1 MIREGKTKELNV
13 WCDGACIPNP
23 GRGGYAAIILEDEV
37 PTYAVMGYE
46 KETTNNRMEMMAVI
60 ASLET
65 IGLVENVQINV
76 HSDSQYIINTMT
88 KGWDK
93 GYNIDLWDRID
104 CLNTKY
110 DINWIKVKGHS
121 GLQYNEECDALAE
134 YSINNMVGKAKVDYD
149 QIDKMLFEGV
159 ADSTRVRRSLKRSGI
174 GTSTNKFNPAA
185 SGKVFSLR
193 DWEF

>member
-1 MIREGKTKELNV
+1 MEKCKKLNI

-23 GRGGYAAIILEDEV
+23 GMGGYAAIILEDEV

-104 CLNTKY
+104 CLNNKY

-159 ADSTRVRRSLKRSGI
+159 ADSTRVRRSSKRSG
-174 GTSTNKFNPAA
+174 TRKSTNKCNPVA
-185 SGKVFSLR
+185 SGKVCSLR
-193 DWEF
+193 EWEI